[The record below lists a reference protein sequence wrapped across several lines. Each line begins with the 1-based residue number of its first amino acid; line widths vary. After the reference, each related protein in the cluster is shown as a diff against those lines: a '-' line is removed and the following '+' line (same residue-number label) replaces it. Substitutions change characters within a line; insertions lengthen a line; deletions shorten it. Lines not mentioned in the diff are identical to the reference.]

1 MKKYLLLMLA
11 FILFTGINLA
21 HSQTQPVE
29 FGGAVAQLKTYN
41 ALYRHNSNDEKKIK
55 STLKNMDNALENSP
69 FKGKLH
75 IELLVFGD
83 GLAVYMKSGIL
94 EPIAGIQSK
103 RSCADIM
110 L

>member
-1 MKKYLLLMLA
+1 
-11 FILFTGINLA
+11 
-21 HSQTQPVE
+21 
-29 FGGAVAQLKTYN
+29 
-41 ALYRHNSNDEKKIK
+41 
-55 STLKNMDNALENSP
+55 MDNGLEDSP

-94 EPIAGIQSK
+94 EPIAGIESK
-103 RSCADIM
+103 RSCADTM